1 MEFGE
6 FMKVHSKV
14 YQSPAEHALRKD
26 IYESNMADFA
36 KLNAELASKGKDQ
49 IHGANKFT
57 DMTREEFTEQML
69 GGAKFEAKDFPELKT
84 VRATTSRKLRGDSAY
99 NLSDDGALT
108 AVKDQA
114 QCGSC
119 WAFATTETVESANAK
134 AGKPL
139 TELAPQQLVSCDT
152 TYGDMGCSGGLPAQA
167 YQYIIDNGGL
177 TTEELYPYTS
187 GNGDTGTCVSE
198 VPAPAATVSSWAYA
212 QDACLPGSAAC
223 VEDSDALKAATQAS
237 GIAIAI
243 DASGFFSYTGGIMT
257 NDSCSSD
264 PASLDHAIQV
274 VGWGSEDGQDYWI
287 VRNSWATV
295 WGEEGFVRF
304 AMGDNTCGV
313 ANMAAYVTAI

>member
-1 MEFGE
+1 
-6 FMKVHSKV
+6 
-14 YQSPAEHALRKD
+14 
-26 IYESNMADFA
+26 
-36 KLNAELASKGKDQ
+36 
-49 IHGANKFT
+49 
-57 DMTREEFTEQML
+57 
-69 GGAKFEAKDFPELKT
+69 
-84 VRATTSRKLRGDSAY
+84 
-99 NLSDDGALT
+99 
-108 AVKDQA
+108 
-114 QCGSC
+114 
-119 WAFATTETVESANAK
+119 
-134 AGKPL
+134 
-139 TELAPQQLVSCDT
+139 
-152 TYGDMGCSGGLPAQA
+152 MGCSGGLPSNA
-167 YQYIIDNGGL
+167 YQYIITAGGL
-177 TTEELYPYTS
+177 TTEAEYPYTS
-187 GNGDTGTCVSE
+187 GGGDSGVCMDSM
-198 VPAPAATVSSWAYA
+198 PAPTATVSSWAYA

-313 ANMAAYVTAI
+313 ANMAAYVTGI